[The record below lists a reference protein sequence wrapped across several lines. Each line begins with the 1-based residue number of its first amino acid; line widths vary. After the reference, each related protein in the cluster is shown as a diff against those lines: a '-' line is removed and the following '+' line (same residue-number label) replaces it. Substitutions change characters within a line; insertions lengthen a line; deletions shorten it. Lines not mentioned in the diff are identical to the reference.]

1 MILVYLIVILLAGAC
16 LAWITGKKNHVW
28 PRIISIVALSIDLI
42 LIILYVLKSLPSDK
56 DWLIDIKLDWIPAFG
71 ISLHLALDGLSLVM
85 LILTFFLGIISVI
98 ISWKEIDSKV
108 GFFHFNLLL
117 ILAGITGVF
126 LSLDLFLFYFF
137 WELMLV
143 PMYFLIGIWGH
154 ENRTSASNKF
164 FLYTQASG
172 LLMFISIIA
181 LYFVHANSTGVYT
194 FDYLQL
200 LGTTMP
206 SSTALLIMLGFL
218 AAFLVKLPVVPL
230 HNWLPDAHTEAPTAG
245 SLILAALL
253 LKTGAYGLL
262 RFIVPLFPSESV
274 AFAPIGMLL
283 GVAGILYGAKLAF
296 AQTDL
301 KRLVAYTSVSHM
313 GFVILGVFSFN
324 ELAYQ
329 GVVVQM
335 IAHGISTG
343 ALFVLVGQLYERIHT
358 RDINK
363 MGGLWEKVP
372 VMGAVGLIFSMAS
385 LGLPGLGNFIAE
397 LLILI
402 GAFKANILMS
412 CLASLG
418 LIAATIYSLRI
429 VQKVFLGNKNTDWK
443 MNDLTLRE
451 KVVSASLVIAILWL
465 GLFPQ
470 PVLTTAKPALLKT
483 LNKQKEITYENPINK
498 TEDCIINIELFNRED
513 RTPQPPQG
521 GANTRPLSIFHLKS
535 VSTNPLNGGLILGYH
550 LKPLRRQRMTPP
562 LGGLGGGNSRL
573 MDFIKL

>member
-1 MILVYLIVILLAGAC
+1 
-16 LAWITGKKNHVW
+16 
-28 PRIISIVALSIDLI
+28 
-42 LIILYVLKSLPSDK
+42 
-56 DWLIDIKLDWIPAFG
+56 
-71 ISLHLALDGLSLVM
+71 
-85 LILTFFLGIISVI
+85 
-98 ISWKEIDSKV
+98 
-108 GFFHFNLLL
+108 
-117 ILAGITGVF
+117 
-126 LSLDLFLFYFF
+126 
-137 WELMLV
+137 MLV

-154 ENRTSASNKF
+154 ENRTAASNKF

-172 LLMFISIIA
+172 LLMFIAIIA
-181 LYFVHANSTGVYT
+181 LYFIHGHSTGIYT

-200 LGTTMP
+200 LGTEMTG
-206 SSTALLIMLGFL
+206 STAFLIMLGFL

-262 RFIVPLFPSESV
+262 RFIIPLFPAQAV
-274 AFAPIGMLL
+274 TFAPVGMLL

-329 GVVVQM
+329 GVVIQM

-363 MGGLWEKVP
+363 MGGLWEITP

-397 LLILI
+397 LLILM

-429 VQKVFLGNKNTDWK
+429 LQKVFLGNKNTDWK
-443 MNDLTLRE
+443 IHDLTIRE
-451 KVVSASLVIAILWL
+451 KVVSASLVIVIVWL

-470 PVLTTAKPALLKT
+470 PVLNTAKPALLKT
-483 LNKQKEITYENPINK
+483 LNKCTNLTIQTQENRTGDDNILLSSQLFITAKHAKLYSYNTSISQAGAKSAKTNDSLLILCDLCVNP
-498 TEDCIINIELFNRED
+498 L
-513 RTPQPPQG
+513 
-521 GANTRPLSIFHLKS
+521 RPL
-535 VSTNPLNGGLILGYH
+535 
-550 LKPLRRQRMTPP
+550 
-562 LGGLGGGNSRL
+562 RL
-573 MDFIKL
+573 MDFINI

>member
-1 MILVYLIVILLAGAC
+1 MILVFLIVILLTGAF
-16 LAWITGKKNHVW
+16 LALISGKWNPVW
-28 PRIISIVALSIDLI
+28 PRIISLVALFVD
-42 LIILYVLKSLPSDK
+42 LIILILNISQPIQSDNK
-56 DWLIDIKLDWIPAFG
+56 WLADIKLDWIPEFG
-71 ISLHLALDGLSLVM
+71 ISLHLALDGLSLV
-85 LILTFFLGIISVI
+85 LLLLTFFLGIISVV
-98 ISWKEIDSKV
+98 ISWKEINSKV

-154 ENRTSASNKF
+154 ENRTAASNKF

-172 LLMFISIIA
+172 LLMFISILA
-181 LYFVHANSTGVYT
+181 FYLVQGHTTGVYT

-200 LGTTMP
+200 LGTVLP
-206 SSTALLIMLGFL
+206 DSTSMLIMLGFL

-262 RFIVPLFPSESV
+262 RFILPLFPSASV
-274 AFAPIGMLL
+274 SFAPFGMLL

-324 ELAYQ
+324 EIACQ
-329 GVVVQM
+329 GVVMQM

-343 ALFVLVGQLYERIHT
+343 ALFILAGQLYERIHT

-363 MGGLWEKVP
+363 MGGLWEKTP
-372 VMGAVGLIFSMAS
+372 VLGAIGLIFSMAS

-402 GAFKANILMS
+402 GAFKTSILMS

-429 VQKVFLGNKNTDWK
+429 VQKVFLGNKNKDWEIS
-443 MNDLTLRE
+443 DLTLRE
-451 KVVSASLVIAILWL
+451 KIVSASLVIVIVWL
-465 GLFPQ
+465 GLFPK
-470 PVLTTAKPALLKT
+470 PVLDIAKPAILKT
-483 LNKQKEITYENPINK
+483 LDTQREK
-498 TEDCIINIELFNRED
+498 IIQDQYISKIKASD
-513 RTPQPPQG
+513 K
-521 GANTRPLSIFHLKS
+521 SIFFFQMSK
-535 VSTNPLNGGLILGYH
+535 
-550 LKPLRRQRMTPP
+550 
-562 LGGLGGGNSRL
+562 
-573 MDFIKL
+573 